1 MAVHENFIAGEW
13 TPGADV
19 TPNINPSDTRDVIG
33 EYAQA
38 DEAQVDAAVRAADEA
53 LPAWSA
59 TTGQTRH
66 DILDRA
72 AAEILARREEL
83 ADLLAREE
91 GKTLAE
97 ALGEVDR
104 TARVIQYHAAQA
116 LMPVG
121 DIVESVRPG
130 IRVDVV
136 REPVGVVGVVT
147 PWNFPLA
154 IPAWKIAP
162 ALAYGNTVVF
172 KPADLVP
179 ACAWE
184 LVDIL
189 RRAGLPAG
197 VLNLTMGRGSVVG
210 DALTGHPRVSAVT
223 FTGSVATGARVLAS
237 AQRNQARVQLEM
249 GGKNPLII
257 CDDAELDV
265 AVSVAVDGSF
275 GSTGQ
280 RCTAAE
286 RFIVDERIHDAF
298 VERLVARMSTLV
310 VGDARAQGTE
320 MGPVVNEW
328 QLMQNLRA
336 LDVAKEQ
343 GGDVIGGERLERP
356 SPGFYMRPA
365 VVLGTKPEDTVNVE
379 EVFGPVA
386 SIVKVGSYDEA
397 VAVANGTEFGL
408 SSGIVTT
415 SLARASDF
423 QRRSKAGMVM
433 VNVPTAGVDY
443 HVPFGG
449 RGKSSYGTR
458 EQGVNAREFY
468 TTVKTTYTAAGQPKP

>member
-1 MAVHENFIAGEW
+1 MAVRENFIGGSW
-13 TPGADV
+13 TTGSEAA
-19 TPNINPSDTRDVIG
+19 PNVNPSDTNDVIG
-33 EYAQA
+33 EFARA
-38 DEAQVDAAVRAADEA
+38 DRGQVEAAVQAAAEA
-53 LPAWSA
+53 LPAWSQ
-59 TTGQTRH
+59 TTGQARH

-72 AAEILARREEL
+72 AAEIVARRAEL
-83 ADLLAREE
+83 AGLLAREE

-104 TARVIQYHAAQA
+104 AARVIQYHSAQA

-130 IRVDVV
+130 VRVDVT
-136 REPVGVVGVVT
+136 REPVGVVAVVT
-147 PWNFPLA
+147 PWNFPIA

-179 ACAWE
+179 GCAWE

-189 RRAGLPAG
+189 QRAGLPAG

-210 DALTGHPRVSAVT
+210 DTLTGHPLVSAVT
-223 FTGSVATGARVLAS
+223 FTGSVDVGADVLAS
-237 AQRNQARVQLEM
+237 AQRNQARVQMEM
-249 GGKNPLII
+249 GGKNPVVV
-257 CDDAELDV
+257 CDDADLDV
-265 AVSVAVDGSF
+265 AVSVAADGSF

-286 RFIVDERIHDAF
+286 RFIVDERIHDQF
-298 VERLVARMSTLV
+298 VEQLITRASTLV

-320 MGPVVNEW
+320 MGPVVDER
-328 QLMQNLRA
+328 QLAQNLRY
-336 LDVAKEQ
+336 LDVAARE
-343 GGDVIGGERLERP
+343 GGEVVGGERLELA

-365 VVLGTKPEDTVNVE
+365 VIVGTKPGDTINSE
-379 EVFGPVA
+379 EVFGPVV
-386 SIVKVGSYDEA
+386 SVVKVSGYDEA
-397 VAVANGTEFGL
+397 VAVANATEFGL

-415 SLARASDF
+415 SLAKAADF
-423 QRRSKAGMVM
+423 QRRSKSGMVM
-433 VNVPTAGVDY
+433 VNLPTAGVDY

-449 RGKSSYGTR
+449 LGKSSYGTR
-458 EQGVNAREFY
+458 EQGIQAREFY
-468 TTVKTTYTAAGQPKP
+468 TTVKTTYIAAGRP